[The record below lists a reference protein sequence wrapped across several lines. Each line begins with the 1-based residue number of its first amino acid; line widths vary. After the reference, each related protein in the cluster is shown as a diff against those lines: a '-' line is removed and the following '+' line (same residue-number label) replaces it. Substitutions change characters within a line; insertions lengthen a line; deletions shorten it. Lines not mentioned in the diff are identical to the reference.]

1 MGRIFWS
8 LIFLTIPIFGVG
20 LFLAAP
26 SMDVWLPRNVSQE
39 GEAIDSLFYIILWI
53 TGGVFV
59 LTQLLLV
66 YYLFRYEAVH
76 CKLPIRYTHG
86 IFKLEAGWTM
96 VTGIVLVFLA
106 LYSQF
111 EVWDKL
117 YAEQPKDP
125 GVEVEVL
132 GRQFEWRLRY
142 PGADGQLGTADD
154 IFHVND
160 MHVPVG
166 KPVLVWLKAE
176 DVLHSFYLPNFR
188 VKQDLVPG
196 MKIPI
201 WFTPT
206 EEGQFDLYCTEL
218 CGWGHYTMAGRL
230 TVETDEQFAE
240 WLATRTAQQN
250 QEQ

>member
-26 SMDVWLPRNVSQE
+26 AMDLWLPRNVSPE
-39 GEAIDSLFYIILWI
+39 GAEIDSLFYIILWI

-76 CKLPIRYTHG
+76 CKLPVRYTHG
-86 IFKLEAGWTM
+86 IFKLEVGWTL
-96 VTGIVLVFLA
+96 VTGVVLVFLA
-106 LYSQF
+106 FYSQF

-160 MHVPVG
+160 LHVPVG
-166 KPVLVWLKAE
+166 EPVLVWLKAE

-201 WFTPT
+201 WFTPS
-206 EEGQFDLYCTEL
+206 EVGQFDLYCTEL
-218 CGWGHYTMAGRL
+218 CGWGHYTMTGRL